1 MPIVF
6 LVNAMFEALVP
17 YWEIAKPYVVG
28 TIKGFGAGAFAAG
41 LGYLK
46 NKGDFDGK
54 KFTRT
59 VIVGGVV
66 GALGEGF
73 GVSVDTAE
81 EWLAYPFVVYA
92 IDVVT
97 KAIWRRALQPVL
109 SRVWTELTK

>member
-1 MPIVF
+1 MLEVYLEIV
-6 LVNAMFEALVP
+6 
-17 YWEIAKPYVVG
+17 KPYVVG

-46 NKGDFDGK
+46 NKGEDFNGK

-59 VIVGGVV
+59 IIVGGVV

-73 GVSVDTAE
+73 GIGPETTDE
-81 EWLAYPFVVYA
+81 YLAYPFVVYA

-97 KAIWRRALQPVL
+97 KAVWRRLLKPVYD
-109 SRVWTELTK
+109 KIKAI